1 MSVSDFYKIGGYPV
15 LSKILPHKSAE
26 IRWKTLE
33 LIAVL
38 VQNHTY
44 CQEMALKENLLPK
57 MLTIL
62 DTDDDSTVKIKALYA
77 VSCKYEKYYNILS
90 PRPQRHLIRFA
101 LYDIFINNTQ
111 GTIAICKQCRKTT

>member
-1 MSVSDFYKIGGYPV
+1 MSVSDFYKIGGFPV
-15 LSKILPHKSAE
+15 LSKLLPNKSAE

-33 LIAVL
+33 LVAVL

-77 VSCKYEKYYNILS
+77 VSCKYKKYYNILS
-90 PRPQRHLIRFA
+90 PRLDFRIEFN
-101 LYDIFINNTQ
+101 F
-111 GTIAICKQCRKTT
+111 

>member
-1 MSVSDFYKIGGYPV
+1 M
-15 LSKILPHKSAE
+15 LSKLLPHKSAE

-62 DTDDDSTVKIKALYA
+62 DTDEDATVKIKAMYS
-77 VSCKYEKYYNILS
+77 VSCK
-90 PRPQRHLIRFA
+90 F
-101 LYDIFINNTQ
+101 
-111 GTIAICKQCRKTT
+111 